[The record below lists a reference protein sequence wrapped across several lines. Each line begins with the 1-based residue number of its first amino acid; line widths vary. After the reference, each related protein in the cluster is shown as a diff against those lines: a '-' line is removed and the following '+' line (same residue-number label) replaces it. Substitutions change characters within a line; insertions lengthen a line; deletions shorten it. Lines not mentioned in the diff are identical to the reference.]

1 MNVLERL
8 SEVVA
13 ELLRD
18 DLRRVLL
25 GEDVRD
31 GGMLGLSRVAMQD
44 PTLGLR
50 VLATPLTPTASL
62 AHATGLAL
70 AGRRPI
76 VLLGSASALLEGYAG
91 LRELGRVGATAS
103 GERAAPVLIV
113 APTGPGFGLGGDGAD
128 SPEAAI
134 AAVPGLRVVVLG
146 DASEAPASLR
156 AAASF
161 DGGEAPTVLLLPRAL
176 ILRELEAHE
185 FKPQLGRPLGAAR
198 LVRAGSAATV
208 FAIGAA
214 VDASFA
220 AVDASG
226 FDAAIVEVS
235 GLAPLDEAGV
245 LAAATG
251 GKLVVAHAGGRSHGV
266 GAELVALL
274 ADRAILHLD
283 APVLRVTG
291 GDGPF
296 TGRDEF
302 AGLPSVEA
310 IAAAITRVATY

>member
-1 MNVLERL
+1 MKLPLPVMKPWNVRSRL
-8 SEVVA
+8 FPKVS
-13 ELLRD
+13 
-18 DLRRVLL
+18 
-25 GEDVRD
+25 
-31 GGMLGLSRVAMQD
+31 D
-44 PTLGLR
+44 P
-50 VLATPLTPTASL
+50 VP
-62 AHATGLAL
+62 
-70 AGRRPI
+70 
-76 VLLGSASALLEGYAG
+76 
-91 LRELGRVGATAS
+91 
-103 GERAAPVLIV
+103 
-113 APTGPGFGLGGDGAD
+113 
-128 SPEAAI
+128 I

-245 LAAATG
+245 LAAA
-251 GKLVVAHAGGRSHGV
+251 
-266 GAELVALL
+266 
-274 ADRAILHLD
+274 ADA
-283 APVLRVTG
+283 ATPACAT
-291 GDGPF
+291 
-296 TGRDEF
+296 
-302 AGLPSVEA
+302 
-310 IAAAITRVATY
+310 AAAPGSGGARHRSR